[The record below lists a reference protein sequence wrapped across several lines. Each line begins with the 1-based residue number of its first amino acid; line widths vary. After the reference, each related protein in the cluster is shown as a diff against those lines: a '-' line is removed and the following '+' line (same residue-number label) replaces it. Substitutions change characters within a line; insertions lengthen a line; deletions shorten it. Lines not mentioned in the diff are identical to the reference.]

1 MERLRLLSAFQ
12 ALSMP
17 EGAYGPAVTHAL
29 ALSVIAEITQA
40 SLIDRTVRPP
50 RTARSLEDFMGW
62 YNAQALCGV
71 YY

>member
-1 MERLRLLSAFQ
+1 M
-12 ALSMP
+12 
-17 EGAYGPAVTHAL
+17 THAL

-50 RTARSLEDFMGW
+50 RTSRSLEDFMGW